1 MASRVSI
8 RCPEGTDGEG
18 GGGDCFGVY
27 FAFSAFGAYFGAYFG
42 ASTAFGVSA
51 TFGVSTGFGDSAF
64 YAGFF
69 VVAYT
74 AGLAASGSTSKSGF
88 PTPRL
93 SPDFT

>member
-8 RCPEGTDGEG
+8 RCPEGTVAEG
-18 GGGDCFGVY
+18 GGGACFGVS
-27 FAFSAFGAYFGAYFG
+27 FAFSAFGAYFG
-42 ASTAFGVSA
+42 ASTAFGVSTA
-51 TFGVSTGFGDSAF
+51 LGDSAF
-64 YAGFF
+64 SAGFF

-74 AGLAASGSTSKSGF
+74 VGLVASGSTSKSGF